1 MGWANPFLI
10 FVVRFFGFVFR
21 LGFRVWFWVVC
32 RIRIRVR
39 VRVGVFFFSHDFL
52 ILSIKVFSLFSI
64 LFFYPSFPSPFHFP
78 CSIISFCSSWLP
90 WSPCFSLHLQN
101 KREKRKSKFKK
112 KERIHRNG
120 RTSLIFSFS
129 SFFSGFFHF
138 LVLSNLLSPSL
149 LLIYSSFSW
158 RWREKRLGILG
169 AQPYS
174 DMWTWRQ
181 RLELSL
187 QFTWH
192 QYVSI
197 TTWSHQVSME
207 SWAKAGLE
215 PKTAARI
222 QLSAAPPRV
231 LSCPKSELT

>member
-1 MGWANPFLI
+1 M
-10 FVVRFFGFVFR
+10 
-21 LGFRVWFWVVC
+21 
-32 RIRIRVR
+32 
-39 VRVGVFFFSHDFL
+39 VFFDHDFL

-90 WSPCFSLHLQN
+90 CFSLHLQN

-112 KERIHRNG
+112 NERNG

-138 LVLSNLLSPSL
+138 LVLSNLLSPAL

-197 TTWSHQVSME
+197 TWSHQISSGFHGELGQGRPWTQDCSQNTTLCCAAQSFELFKVRIDLTIKTLSFNLQKP
-207 SWAKAGLE
+207 SLHLCSLE
-215 PKTAARI
+215 
-222 QLSAAPPRV
+222 
-231 LSCPKSELT
+231 